1 MESHVNEVLAAL
13 RDPMG
18 VPLYP
23 VVFQLLMVLT
33 FALHILFVNFVV
45 GGLMVSL
52 WGRLRRAERWQRLSA
67 TTARIATISV
77 SFAVLIG
84 VAPLLFVQVIYDP
97 FWYASNLL
105 SAAWVVGFIFLMI
118 AAYSS
123 SYRYYLRHHR
133 GAARTA
139 FWGLLALAGFLLAGF
154 VIHALNYQALLPDAW
169 LGWVSTAG
177 GADTRG
183 TTLHAWQWARY
194 LHVILASPVL
204 TGLLLVASAWYFRN
218 RGDRDPEYLAWVAK
232 FGLHL
237 AFGFGVISVA
247 TGLWWSAVIPGKLG
261 FHADPFYLVA
271 IVLGVALVGY
281 LWAVR
286 RDPLRHAVPA
296 GVAGLV
302 VVLAM
307 AAARESLRSDY
318 VGQFGYSIFDYP
330 VNVDWGST
338 ALFFL
343 TFLWGFIAIGYLLT
357 VAYRS
362 GRVEGEVDLSTTGV
376 RTFGNVAIA
385 SLVAWIGVIVGL
397 GVYITYQHVAPALAA
412 AADTAAAPAAATATA
427 AATAAADHPKAVIC
441 AGCHGPDGNSLTADN
456 PTLAGQHRDY
466 LIVAT
471 ESYRDGRRTHAP
483 MQALVAGL
491 AGQDVMELAELY
503 CRQPVKPIGYA
514 EKLPGDPASAVT
526 HSCAGCHGNRGE
538 SSSPTSPK
546 LAALSGA
553 YLTSAL
559 QAYRGGTRA
568 HGLMRAL
575 AATRSEAE
583 VAHLAAFYAVKAV
596 KAPKE

>member
-1 MESHVNEVLAAL
+1 MEFQVNEVLAAL

-33 FALHILFVNFVV
+33 FALHILFVNFVI

-52 WGRLRRAERWQRLSA
+52 WGRFRRDEYWQRLSA

-97 FWYASNLL
+97 FWYASNML

-118 AAYSS
+118 ASYSS
-123 SYRYYLRHHR
+123 SYVYYLRHHR
-133 GAARTA
+133 GAARAA
-139 FWGLLALAGFLLAGF
+139 FWGFLTLAGFLLAGF

-169 LGWVSTAG
+169 LGWLSTAH
-177 GADTRG
+177 GADTSG

-204 TGLLLVASAWYFRN
+204 TGLLLMASAWYFRN
-218 RGDRDPEYLAWVAK
+218 RKDRDPEYLAWVAK

-237 AFGFGVISVA
+237 AFGFGLISIG
-247 TGLWWSAVIPGKLG
+247 TGLWWTAVIPGKLG
-261 FHADPFYLVA
+261 FHTDPFYLVA
-271 IVLGVALVGY
+271 VVLGVALVGY

-286 RDPLRHAVPA
+286 KDPVRHAVPA
-296 GVAGLV
+296 FIAGFV

-307 AAARESLRSDY
+307 AAARESLRSGY
-318 VGQFGYSIFDYP
+318 VGQFGYSIFNYP
-330 VNVDWGST
+330 VNVDWSST
-338 ALFFL
+338 ALFVL

-362 GRVEGEVDLSTTGV
+362 GRVEGEVDLSKTGV
-376 RTFGNVAIA
+376 RTFGNLAIA
-385 SLVAWIGVIVGL
+385 SLVVWIVVVAGL
-397 GVYITYQHVAPALAA
+397 GVYLTYQHMTAALAA
-412 AADTAAAPAAATATA
+412 DTGTA
-427 AATAAADHPKAVIC
+427 AATAPAVHPKAAMC
-441 AGCHGPDGNSLTADN
+441 AGCHGQDGNSPTADN
-456 PTLAGQHRDY
+456 PTLAGQHREY

-483 MQALVAGL
+483 MQAFVAGL
-491 AGQDVMELAELY
+491 SGQDVAELSEFY
-503 CRQPVKPIGYA
+503 CRQPVKPIGYS
-514 EKLPGDPASAVT
+514 ETLSGNPASAVT
-526 HSCAGCHGNRGE
+526 HSCAGCHGNNGE

-546 LAALSGA
+546 LTALSGS
-553 YLTSAL
+553 YLSSAL
-559 QAYRGGTRA
+559 KAYRGGTRT

-575 AATRSEAE
+575 GATLSDAE
-583 VAHLAAFYAVKAV
+583 LADLAAFYAVKA
-596 KAPKE
+596 PKK

>member
-45 GGLMVSL
+45 GGLLISL
-52 WGRLRRAERWQRLSA
+52 WGRFRRAERWQRLSA
-67 TTARIATISV
+67 TTARIATVSV

-97 FWYASNLL
+97 FWYTSNLL
-105 SAAWVVGFIFLMI
+105 SAAWVVGFVFLMI
-118 AAYSS
+118 AAYSA

-139 FWGLLALAGFLLAGF
+139 FWGLIALAGFLLAGF

-169 LGWVSTAG
+169 LGWASTEG

-232 FGLHL
+232 LGLHL
-237 AFGFGVISVA
+237 AFGFGVISVG

-271 IVLGVALVGY
+271 IVLGVALVAY

-286 RDPLRHAVPA
+286 KDPLRHAVPA

-318 VGQFGYSIFDYP
+318 LGQFGYSIFDYP
-330 VNVDWGST
+330 VNLDWGST

-362 GRVEGEVDLSTTGV
+362 GRAEGEVDLSGTGM
-376 RTFGNVAIA
+376 RTFGNLAIA
-385 SLVAWIGVIVGL
+385 SLVAWIGVVVGL
-397 GVYITYQHVAPALAA
+397 GAYVTYQHVAPALAA
-412 AADTAAAPAAATATA
+412 PTDAAATAP
-427 AATAAADHPKAVIC
+427 AAADHPKAVMC
-441 AGCHGPDGNSLTADN
+441 AGCHGADGNSPTPDN
-456 PTLAGQHRDY
+456 PTLAGQHREY
-466 LIVAT
+466 LIVAI

-483 MQALVAGL
+483 MQALVSGL
-491 AGQDVMELAELY
+491 GGQDVVELAGLY
-503 CRQPVKPIGYA
+503 CRQPVKPVGYA
-514 EKLPGDPASAVT
+514 EKLPGDRNAAET
-526 HSCAGCHGNRGE
+526 HSCAGCHGNRGV
-538 SSSPTSPK
+538 SSSPRTPK
-546 LAALSGA
+546 LAALSGT

-559 QAYRGGTRA
+559 QAYREGTRT

-575 AATRSEAE
+575 AAPRSDDEI
-583 VAHLAAFYAVKAV
+583 AHLAAFYAVS
-596 KAPKE
+596 APRE

>member
-1 MESHVNEVLAAL
+1 MEFQVNEVLAAL

-23 VVFQLLMVLT
+23 IVFQLLMVLT
-33 FALHILFVNFVV
+33 FALHILFVNFVI

-52 WGRLRRAERWQRLSA
+52 WGRFSRKEHWQRLSA

-118 AAYSS
+118 ASYSS
-123 SYRYYLRHHR
+123 SYVYYLRHHR

-139 FWGLLALAGFLLAGF
+139 FWGLLTLAGFLLAGF
-154 VIHALNYQALLPDAW
+154 IIHALNYQALLPDAW
-169 LGWVSTAG
+169 LGWLSTAD
-177 GADTRG
+177 GADTSG
-183 TTLHAWQWARY
+183 TKLHAWQWARY

-204 TGLLLVASAWYFRN
+204 TGLLLMASAWYFRN

-237 AFGFGVISVA
+237 AFGFGLISIG
-247 TGLWWSAVIPGKLG
+247 TGLWWTVVIPGEFS
-261 FHADPFYLVA
+261 FHSDPFYLVA
-271 IVLGVALVGY
+271 AVLGIALVGY
-281 LWAVR
+281 LWTAR
-286 RDPLRHAVPA
+286 KDPVRHAVPA
-296 GVAGLV
+296 FIAGFV

-318 VGQFGYSIFDYP
+318 VAQVGYTIFNYP

-338 ALFFL
+338 ALFFA

-362 GRVEGEVDLSTTGV
+362 GRVEGEVDLSTRGV
-376 RTFGNVAIA
+376 RTFGNLAIA
-385 SLVAWIGVIVGL
+385 SLVVWILVVAGL
-397 GVYITYQHVAPALAA
+397 GVYLTYQYMTAA
-412 AADTAAAPAAATATA
+412 FAADTATAAAPAP
-427 AATAAADHPKAVIC
+427 ADHPKAAMC
-441 AGCHGPDGNSLTADN
+441 AGCHGQDGNSPTADN

-471 ESYRDGRRTHAP
+471 ESYRDGRRAHAP
-483 MQALVAGL
+483 MQAFVAGL
-491 AGQDVMELAELY
+491 SGQDVAELSEFY
-503 CRQPVKPIGYA
+503 CRQPVKPIGYS
-514 EKLPGDPASAVT
+514 ETLSGNPASAVT
-526 HSCAGCHGNRGE
+526 HSCASCHGNRGE
-538 SSSPTSPK
+538 SSSPTNPK
-546 LAALSGA
+546 LTALSGA
-553 YLTSAL
+553 YLTNAL
-559 QAYRGGTRA
+559 QAYREGTRT

-575 AATRSEAE
+575 GATWSDAE
-583 VAHLAAFYAVKAV
+583 VADFAAFYAVKA
-596 KAPKE
+596 PKK